1 MARRILAVDDNAQ
14 FLEMMT
20 HFLAAQG
27 YEVMTAPDAG
37 NAFMLV
43 AVAPPDVVLLDV
55 AMPEVD
61 GVTALR
67 RIRARHPEIP
77 IIICSANVDA
87 ARDTLKSAAFDYVS
101 KPVDFDHLA
110 RVVEAA
116 ATHRAH

>member
-14 FLEMMT
+14 FLAMLTE
-20 HFLAAQG
+20 FLTAQG
-27 YEVMTAPDAG
+27 YEVVTAPDAG

-43 AVAPPDVVLLDV
+43 AVATPDVVLLDIG
-55 AMPEVD
+55 MPDVD

-67 RIRARHPEIP
+67 RIRARHPRLPVIV
-77 IIICSANVDA
+77 CSANVDV
-87 ARDTLKSAAFDYVS
+87 ARDALKRAAFGYVT

-116 ATHRAH
+116 IAQSA